1 MKRSKEHVS
10 LADLMRRT
18 GRPLPCVSSDDLES
32 ATPPTVDD
40 LAHSLL
46 FTPGDGRIWLNDQR
60 MLLLHASALGALRR
74 ELIATIGHQESRA
87 LLTRVGYTSGAKDA
101 EFIRGQ
107 WPSSELAA
115 AFNAGPRLHCLE
127 GFVKVTPVRFEF
139 DVDRGK
145 FFGEFLWH
153 DSSEAAESIAAN
165 GIGSAPAC
173 WTQLGYAS
181 GYASAFLGKLILY
194 REVECMAMGAPHC
207 RIVGRP
213 ADEWKDSED
222 DSRFYG
228 ARSRGRPA
236 NQQSRLP
243 EHPPN
248 IAPLTEF
255 PRSGTMIGLSAAFRA
270 ARHMLARV
278 APTDATVL
286 FTGESGVGKE
296 LFSKALHDLSGRAN
310 GPFVAVNCA
319 AIPDSLI
326 ESELFGVERGAFTGA
341 TTARAGRF
349 ERAAGGTL
357 LLDEVGC
364 LTPVAQS
371 KLLRV
376 LQEGELERVGS
387 SKTVSVDVRVVAA
400 TNVNLREEVL
410 AGRFR
415 EDLFYRLNVFPI
427 ELPALRDR
435 RDDIPLLMEHFL
447 ATYTARHKRTSGGFT
462 RRAVEALL
470 TYDYPGNIREMQNLI
485 ERGVICAGDDPVD
498 IVHMFR
504 RGELSRSGV
513 FSVGAGGVLEEFSR
527 ALNESPGQSHSS
539 GASEPKSEPK
549 PEPLI
554 EHALDCGLSIQAV
567 ADKMC
572 AAALARSGGNVAQ
585 AARLL
590 GWTRAQL
597 DYHRAKSKRTAD
609 VEDTG

>member
-236 NQQSRLP
+236 NEQSRLP

-255 PRSGTMIGLSAAFRA
+255 PRSGTTYAGASRAHRCHGALHGGVGRRQGIVFEGTTRSEWAREWALRRSELRRHSGLFDRVGAFR
-270 ARHMLARV
+270 
-278 APTDATVL
+278 
-286 FTGESGVGKE
+286 
-296 LFSKALHDLSGRAN
+296 GRARRIYRSDDR
-310 GPFVAVNCA
+310 A
-319 AIPDSLI
+319 
-326 ESELFGVERGAFTGA
+326 RGAL
-341 TTARAGRF
+341 RACSR
-349 ERAAGGTL
+349 RHVV
-357 LLDEVGC
+357 VG
-364 LTPVAQS
+364 
-371 KLLRV
+371 
-376 LQEGELERVGS
+376 
-387 SKTVSVDVRVVAA
+387 
-400 TNVNLREEVL
+400 
-410 AGRFR
+410 
-415 EDLFYRLNVFPI
+415 
-427 ELPALRDR
+427 
-435 RDDIPLLMEHFL
+435 
-447 ATYTARHKRTSGGFT
+447 
-462 RRAVEALL
+462 
-470 TYDYPGNIREMQNLI
+470 
-485 ERGVICAGDDPVD
+485 
-498 IVHMFR
+498 
-504 RGELSRSGV
+504 
-513 FSVGAGGVLEEFSR
+513 
-527 ALNESPGQSHSS
+527 
-539 GASEPKSEPK
+539 
-549 PEPLI
+549 
-554 EHALDCGLSIQAV
+554 
-567 ADKMC
+567 
-572 AAALARSGGNVAQ
+572 
-585 AARLL
+585 
-590 GWTRAQL
+590 
-597 DYHRAKSKRTAD
+597 
-609 VEDTG
+609 

>member
-1 MKRSKEHVS
+1 MKRSKQHVS
-10 LADLMRRT
+10 LADLMGRT
-18 GRPLPCVSSDDLES
+18 GTPLPTVSSDDLES
-32 ATPPTVDD
+32 ATPPTIDD

-46 FTPGDGRIWLNDQR
+46 FTPGDGRIWLNHQR
-60 MLLLHASALGALRR
+60 MLLLHASSLGALRR
-74 ELIATIGHQESRA
+74 ELVATIGHQESRA

-153 DSSEAAESIAAN
+153 DSSEAAETIAAN
-165 GIGSAPAC
+165 GIGSTPAC
-173 WTQLGYAS
+173 WMQLGYAS

-213 ADEWKDSED
+213 ADEWKDGDD

-228 ARSRGRPA
+228 TRARGRSA
-236 NQQSRLP
+236 NEPSRP
-243 EHPPN
+243 TADEPSP
-248 IAPLTEF
+248 APLTDF
-255 PRSGTMIGLSAAFRA
+255 ARSSTMIGMSAAFRA
-270 ARHMLARV
+270 ARHMLMRV

-296 LFSKALHDLSGRAN
+296 LFSQALHDLSERAN

-319 AIPDSLI
+319 SIPEPLI

-341 TTARAGRF
+341 TMARAGRF

-364 LTPVAQS
+364 LSAVAQT

-376 LQEGELERVGS
+376 LQEGEVERVGG
-387 SKTVSVDVRVVAA
+387 SKTLSVDVRVVAA
-400 TNVNLREEVL
+400 TNVNLRDEVR

-427 ELPALRDR
+427 ELPALRER
-435 RDDIPLLMEHFL
+435 RDDIPLLMEYFL
-447 ATYTARHKRTSGGFT
+447 ATYTARHRRTSAGFT

-485 ERGVICAGDDPVD
+485 ERGVICAGDEPVD

-527 ALNESPGQSHSS
+527 KLNDTA
-539 GASEPKSEPK
+539 GADPDDTRASK
-549 PEPLI
+549 PLI
-554 EHALDCGLSIQAV
+554 EHALDSGLSIQAV
-567 ADKMC
+567 EDQMC
-572 AAALARSGGNVAQ
+572 AAALARSAGNVAQ

-597 DYHRAKSKRTAD
+597 DYHLAKSKRA
-609 VEDTG
+609 G